1 MKEQLMLV
9 RLDTKYCDYLR
20 EFDSKV
26 PYNYNEKELRP
37 FVGVL
42 FKIDKLMY
50 FAPLSSPKPKH
61 IKLKSKLDFLKID
74 NGKLGAINFNNMLPV
89 TKNNIIKLDLD
100 KECLTKSEEK
110 YSKLLKEQIYW
121 LNRNNEKLYGRSKK
135 LYDKYI
141 DGTLDCNTAKR
152 CCNFKLLEEKCVEYN
167 KN

>member
-1 MKEQLMLV
+1 MLV

-20 EFDSKV
+20 EFDNKV

-61 IKLKSKLDFLKID
+61 LKLKSKLDFLKID

-89 TKNNIIKLDLD
+89 TKNNYEKINLNNTINNKNEKIIK
-100 KECLTKSEEK
+100 
-110 YSKLLKEQIYW
+110 
-121 LNRNNEKLYGRSKK
+121 
-135 LYDKYI
+135 
-141 DGTLDCNTAKR
+141 
-152 CCNFKLLEEKCVEYN
+152 
-167 KN
+167 